1 MSGVRKQQVD
11 TLRLDTA
18 ARVASIVMITGSC
31 LAGILAW
38 QGISRAEYIEAF
50 HRPILLIV
58 GGCLLAIAGWRVK
71 VIRERGFRPGVSLGS
86 ASAACA
92 LFSLSLGTCLFAYQ
106 CFFSVVLLVNQDYV
120 RWFPVAGLHK
130 KSTQS
135 SDLIFTDLV
144 FGGGS
149 AAFGLFLF
157 GRLFF
162 HRYAELTDDAPG
174 VEPQTQRVSKE
185 ANPYESLE

>member
-71 VIRERGFRPGVSLGS
+71 VIRERGFRPGVSL
-86 ASAACA
+86 
-92 LFSLSLGTCLFAYQ
+92 
-106 CFFSVVLLVNQDYV
+106 V
-120 RWFPVAGLHK
+120 
-130 KSTQS
+130 
-135 SDLIFTDLV
+135 
-144 FGGGS
+144 
-149 AAFGLFLF
+149 
-157 GRLFF
+157 
-162 HRYAELTDDAPG
+162 
-174 VEPQTQRVSKE
+174 
-185 ANPYESLE
+185 